1 VPLNTTS
8 KQHRIL
14 IAGIAALFF
23 LPFLGGVHL
32 FDWDEINFAEAS
44 REMLLSGD
52 YARVYINFQPFWEK
66 PPFFFWLQ
74 SAAMAMLGVGEYAAR
89 LPNALAGILTLL
101 LLYQVGIRFRDARFG
116 LLWAMAY
123 FGSTLPFLYFKSGII
138 DPWFNLFIFLG
149 LYHFILFYQQKE
161 GITPGKTRYRLFLSG
176 FFTGMA
182 MLTKGPVG
190 LLIVGLVLVVYW
202 VYERFR
208 MYISVGQA
216 LLFLGASLLVGA
228 TWLGLET
235 WQNGPW
241 FVQEFMAYQ
250 YRLFSTP
257 DAGHKG
263 FPGYHL
269 VVLLLGC
276 FPASVF
282 AVRAFFRMPEE
293 QSRGMADLRRW
304 MKILFWV
311 VVILFSIVE
320 SKIVHYSSMAY
331 FPLSFLAALV
341 MEQLLA
347 NRLSLVRPMKAGL
360 MIIGGITALLSL
372 LVPLLGMNTSLLKAM
387 INDPFGKANLDAAVH
402 WTYWDFTPGIFMLLV
417 LWFYFM
423 HQRKLAILFFGNAIF
438 VMLGLIFFIGN
449 IESYSQRAAID
460 FFKEKAVEDCYI
472 VTHGYKSY
480 AHLFY
485 ARKRPVTDERSYDKA
500 WLLSGDVDKQVY
512 VVCKIHR
519 VWELSA
525 FPQLE
530 ETGRKNG
537 FVFFKRIP

>member
-1 VPLNTTS
+1 MNTTS
-8 KQHRIL
+8 THHRIL

-74 SAAMAMLGVGEYAAR
+74 SAAMAMFGIGEYAAR

-101 LLYQVGIRFRDARFG
+101 VLYQAGVRFRNARFG

-123 FGSTLPFLYFKSGII
+123 LGSTLPFLYFKSGII

-149 LYHFILFYQQKE
+149 LYHFIVFYQQKE
-161 GITPGKTRYRLFLSG
+161 GITPGKTKYRLFLSG

-208 MYISVGQA
+208 LYISVGQA

-241 FVQEFMAYQ
+241 FVQEFIAYQ

-276 FPASVF
+276 FPASIF

-293 QSRGMADLRRW
+293 QSRGMVDLRRW

-347 NRLSLVRPMKAGL
+347 NRLPLGRPMKAGL

-372 LVPLLGMNTSLLKAM
+372 LVPVLGMNTSWLKAM
-387 INDPFGKANLDAAVH
+387 INDPFGKANLDAAVN
-402 WTYWDFTPGIFMLLV
+402 WSYWDFTPGIFLL
-417 LWFYFM
+417 LILLIYFM

-438 VMLGLIFFIGN
+438 VMLGLVFFIGN

-460 FFKEKAVEDCYI
+460 FFKEKAAEDCYI

-500 WLLSGDVDKQVY
+500 WLLSGDVDKPVY

-519 VWELSA
+519 IGELSV
-525 FPQLE
+525 FPQLQ